1 MRLGRKSRQIGFTRT
16 LASRMGLLAD
26 IRLPYTFSAPVL
38 HGRTAAQPLL
48 VMSPYLFGLSRH
60 AHTPC

>member
-48 VMSPYLFGLSRH
+48 VMHPTSLD
-60 AHTPC
+60 